1 MTPASGFSAPARIAI
16 SVLLPAPFWPTS
28 AHTSPERT
36 GKSTPSSAIVAPNAL
51 RTPRI
56 SKRGAVS
63 SGPYELNKFYLQQA
77 FKANFG
83 PRQRGVP
90 AAHACAVGCERGV
103 PIAHACA
110 VGCERSGPVVIR
122 RRHATTAM
130 VGVRV
135 RVVCRVETAERR
147 CFLARHWLVARPP
160 ARKSR

>member
-90 AAHACAVGCERGV
+90 TAHACAVGCERGVPAAHACAVGCERGV
-103 PIAHACA
+103 PAAHACA
-110 VGCERSGPVVIR
+110 VRCER
-122 RRHATTAM
+122 
-130 VGVRV
+130 GVR
-135 RVVCRVETAERR
+135 AERPG
-147 CFLARHWLVARPP
+147 RHSEQPRHYLSP
-160 ARKSR
+160 